1 MYVLVYYNYTM
12 IGLLDQNESLI
23 DNKREIAELQE
34 QISLMSVHI
43 LNKGEENEK
52 YRDIIRGICVII
64 LLTDRYIVSLVY
76 RE

>member
-23 DNKREIAELQE
+23 DIKREIAELQE

-43 LNKGEENEK
+43 LNKREENKE
-52 YRDIIRGICVII
+52 YRDIIRGMCH
-64 LLTDRYIVSLVY
+64 LFMN
-76 RE
+76 

>member
-1 MYVLVYYNYTM
+1 MLYVLVYYNYTM

-43 LNKGEENEK
+43 LNKREENEELMYK
-52 YRDIIRGICVII
+52 IKGIQFINN
-64 LLTDRYIVSLVY
+64 LIVYNVQCHY
-76 RE
+76 NA

>member
-1 MYVLVYYNYTM
+1 MYVLVIYNYTM

-43 LNKGEENEK
+43 LNKREENEELMHK
-52 YRDIIRGICVII
+52 IKGTIY
-64 LLTDRYIVSLVY
+64 
-76 RE
+76 

>member
-12 IGLLDQNESLI
+12 IGSLDQNESLI

-43 LNKGEENEK
+43 LNKREENDK
-52 YRDIIRGICVII
+52 YRDIIRGMCHYFIN
-64 LLTDRYIVSLVY
+64 
-76 RE
+76 

>member
-1 MYVLVYYNYTM
+1 MLYVLVYYNYTM

-52 YRDIIRGICVII
+52 YRDIIRGMCHYFIN
-64 LLTDRYIVSLVY
+64 
-76 RE
+76 

>member
-34 QISLMSVHI
+34 QISLLSVHI
-43 LNKGEENEK
+43 LNKREKNEK
-52 YRDIIRGICVII
+52 YRNIIRGMCHYFIN
-64 LLTDRYIVSLVY
+64 
-76 RE
+76 